1 MHAIRR
7 IMIAI
12 LVFTAL
18 YFLPNAISAG
28 LSGVFI
34 YGIGL
39 LFYIWIGSILVMGVK
54 AIFQRFEK

>member
-1 MHAIRR
+1 
-7 IMIAI
+7 MIAI

-39 LFYIWIGSILVMGVK
+39 LFYIWIGSLLVMGVK
-54 AIFQRFEK
+54 AIFQRFKK